1 MIKTFLN
8 LTNESVTLVNG
19 IVFSKKMGL
28 LCKHIFPILGHFI
41 KFLGRFSVT
50 ENSPFCSQKKGR
62 YFLFFKLPL
71 ISLCHPFG
79 DKSPHLV
86 KLELI
91 HVQIGCSKSKGYHSI
106 NLISLFCLFHCDQ
119 LLIKYVSLNSCIN

>member
-62 YFLFFKLPL
+62 FFLFLKVASDL
-71 ISLCHPFG
+71 IMSPFWR
-79 DKSPHLV
+79 
-86 KLELI
+86 
-91 HVQIGCSKSKGYHSI
+91 QIAPSGQTGADTCA
-106 NLISLFCLFHCDQ
+106 NRM
-119 LLIKYVSLNSCIN
+119 